1 MKLHYL
7 LQKCSFFLI
16 KLAAFQ
22 ASGAARVKLCQNGIV
37 FFLIRLVVFS
47 GQRRRSY
54 ETTPKWHDFLVI
66 NPVALA
72 ADSRAE
78 KRTAEYRMSNNE

>member
-1 MKLHYL
+1 MPKWQYSYASSQYL
-7 LQKCSFFLI
+7 
-16 KLAAFQ
+16 
-22 ASGAARVKLCQNGIV
+22 ARGRIGEGNLPE
-37 FFLIRLVVFS
+37 LRL
-47 GQRRRSY
+47 Y